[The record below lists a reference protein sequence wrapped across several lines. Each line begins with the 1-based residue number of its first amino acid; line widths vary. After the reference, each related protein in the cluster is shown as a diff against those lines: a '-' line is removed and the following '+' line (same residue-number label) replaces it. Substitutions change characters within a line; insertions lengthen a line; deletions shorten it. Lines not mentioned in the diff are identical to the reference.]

1 MTEKCGACPAKPVRK
16 AVIPAAGLGT
26 RMLPIA
32 RTVPKE
38 MLPIVVKPAIHHLVE
53 EAANSG
59 ITGRA
64 DYHKQRQR
72 RDRGLFRLFA

>member
-1 MTEKCGACPAKPVRK
+1 MKITK

-38 MLPIVVKPAIHHLVE
+38 VLPIVDRPAISYL
-53 EAANSG
+53 
-59 ITGRA
+59 
-64 DYHKQRQR
+64 
-72 RDRGLFRLFA
+72 DRKSVV